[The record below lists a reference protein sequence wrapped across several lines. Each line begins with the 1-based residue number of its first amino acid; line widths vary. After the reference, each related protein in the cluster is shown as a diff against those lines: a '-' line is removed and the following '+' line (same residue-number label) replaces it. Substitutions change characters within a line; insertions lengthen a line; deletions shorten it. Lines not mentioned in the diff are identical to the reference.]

1 MKRDIFILLAVSTIV
16 ILFNLGSGSL
26 SSWDEAFYA
35 EVSREIVQSNNWIDL
50 TWGGAPW
57 SDKPPL
63 YMWVTAFFYT
73 FFGVNEFATRLFSG
87 LCGMGT
93 VIVTYLFAA
102 KLFSRRAGFLSAV
115 MLMSTYHFLWFA
127 RMGTLD
133 VTFTFFLFLS
143 AYFILRAEDRPFEI
157 VYSFIFFAFAFMT
170 KGVGA
175 LLLPVIAALYM
186 LAARK
191 WKLAFNRFTALGLLI
206 FAALAGAWYYVEFLH
221 YGKAFLDGIFKTH
234 LIGRTTVAM
243 DGHTGTWLSYINAV
257 LYKGKPWGMVAFIV
271 LPFFLYDA
279 LRHRKEKMLLPVIW
293 VFTVLVVFTAVK
305 TKLHWYIM
313 PVYPALCVIAGWGAE
328 KFLKKYAFPVV
339 IFVSCVSVFYF
350 GAKKDLWTLDFNP
363 SVKSFY
369 SKVAR
374 SLGKG
379 QELYLYDVQDP
390 GMRFYFGERA
400 KFVNGPEEFRKIE
413 GLKNVVIVTNKVE
426 KDRVGANVI
435 AADDRNEYFAVMKD

>member
-1 MKRDIFILLAVSTIV
+1 MKRDIFILLAVSVIV

-102 KLFSRRAGFLSAV
+102 KLFSRKAGLLSAV

-143 AYFILRAEDRPFEI
+143 AYFILRAEDDPFEMI
-157 VYSFIFFAFAFMT
+157 YSFIFFAGAFMT
-170 KGVGA
+170 KGIGA
-175 LLLPVIAALYM
+175 FLLPAIAIFYI
-186 LAARK
+186 LAAGK
-191 WKLAFNRFTALGLLI
+191 WKLVFNRFTAIGLFI
-206 FAALAGAWYYVEFLH
+206 FAALAGAWYYIEFLH

-234 LIGRTTVAM
+234 LIGRTTAAM

-257 LYKGKPWGMVAFIV
+257 LYKGKPWGMAAFVA

-313 PVYPALCVIAGWGAE
+313 PVYPALSVIAGWGAE
-328 KFLKKYAFPVV
+328 KFLKKYAFPAVV
-339 IFVSCVSVFYF
+339 LVSCVSVLYF
-350 GAKKDLWTLDFNP
+350 GVKKDLWALDFNP

-369 SKVAR
+369 SKVAGT
-374 SLGKG
+374 LEEGK
-379 QELYLYDVQDP
+379 ELYLCDISDP
-390 GMRFYFGERA
+390 GMRFYFGGRA
-400 KFVNGPEEFRKIE
+400 RFVNDKK
-413 GLKNVVIVTNKVE
+413 GLSAAEKGNTVVVVPKDKVLEVAGKVIVDDGSGYVAVE
-426 KDRVGANVI
+426 
-435 AADDRNEYFAVMKD
+435 Y